1 MLEAIRRR
9 ASKKMRSKIP
19 GVLSQQLHEQQR
31 KEVEEEPGFSEVIRL
46 RYGAGPLQWSQGAR
60 ALEWSQ
66 RQERITRHAQE
77 AERQEREDLEATAT
91 AYRASRSNDMEE
103 QLDVAKDTERARHL
117 YLKLH
122 EQVQSGNEGRTSALL
137 TVEEVCARK
146 AIRDRGHYDVS

>member
-1 MLEAIRRR
+1 MEQARCSGRREQGHWSGHRDRNASLVML
-9 ASKKMRSKIP
+9 K
-19 GVLSQQLHEQQR
+19 
-31 KEVEEEPGFSEVIRL
+31 
-46 RYGAGPLQWSQGAR
+46 
-60 ALEWSQ
+60 
-66 RQERITRHAQE
+66 RQSVR
-77 AERQEREDLEATAT
+77 REDLEATAT

-122 EQVQSGNEGRTSALL
+122 EQVQSGNEGRTSALS